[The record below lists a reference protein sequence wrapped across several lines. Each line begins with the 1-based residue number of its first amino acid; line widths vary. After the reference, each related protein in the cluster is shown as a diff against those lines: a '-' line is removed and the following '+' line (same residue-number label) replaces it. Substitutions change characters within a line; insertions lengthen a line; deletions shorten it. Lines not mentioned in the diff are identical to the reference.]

1 MHSATKEEEEIYRET
16 ERIYREIIAICSEFK
31 RGIENAGA
39 IGDEERRGWMM
50 GVGEEG
56 RGSEVHSSV
65 NMGDAGFV

>member
-1 MHSATKEEEEIYRET
+1 MGLKMPELLEMR
-16 ERIYREIIAICSEFK
+16 K
-31 RGIENAGA
+31 
-39 IGDEERRGWMM
+39 RGWMM

>member
-39 IGDEERRGWMM
+39 IGDEDEGVDDRG
-50 GVGEEG
+50 G
-56 RGSEVHSSV
+56 RGGEGERGAFFCKH
-65 NMGDAGFV
+65 G

>member
-39 IGDEERRGWMM
+39 IGDEEE
-50 GVGEEG
+50 GVDADGGG
-56 RGSEVHSSV
+56 RGREGERGAFFCKH
-65 NMGDAGFV
+65 G

>member
-39 IGDEERRGWMM
+39 IGDEERRG
-50 GVGEEG
+50 
-56 RGSEVHSSV
+56 
-65 NMGDAGFV
+65 

>member
-39 IGDEERRGWMM
+39 IGDEEE
-50 GVGEEG
+50 GVDDGGG
-56 RGSEVHSSV
+56 RGGEGERGAFFCKH
-65 NMGDAGFV
+65 G